1 MSSFVI
7 IPDASCDLTRELRQ
21 RFDIPEYLRGHI
33 TFPDGHD
40 ETCSLD
46 WETISAKE
54 YFRTM
59 SDDKAIY
66 KTAGVGISEAETVF
80 EKYLSQG
87 IDVLNI
93 TLSSGISST
102 YSYCKKAAENM
113 QEKYPDRRVICIDS
127 LRYSTAL
134 SLLVILA
141 ASKKAE
147 GATIDEVA
155 AFVEEKKHCIHQ
167 MGPMDDLFFLVRTGR
182 ISNAKAFFGSLVG
195 INPMADFNERGVS
208 EVLAKF
214 KGKKA
219 ALSAVIKY
227 MRATGK
233 ALEEQ
238 IIFVA
243 HSNRPEAAEKL
254 RDMIE
259 AEFHPKE
266 IIINSVGMACGA
278 NIGPGLCAA
287 FYEGKPISP
296 EMADEK
302 AVMEAI
308 LQKK

>member
-227 MRATGK
+227 MRATGE
-233 ALEEQ
+233 ALEDQ

>member
-1 MSSFVI
+1 MSNFVI

-219 ALSAVIKY
+219 ALDAVIKY

-233 ALEEQ
+233 GLEDQ

>member
-1 MSSFVI
+1 MSNFVI

-87 IDVLNI
+87 IDVLKI

-227 MRATGK
+227 MRATGE
-233 ALEEQ
+233 ALEDQ

>member
-1 MSSFVI
+1 MSNFVI

-40 ETCSLD
+40 EACSLD

-219 ALSAVIKY
+219 ALDAVIKY

-233 ALEEQ
+233 ALEDQ

>member
-219 ALSAVIKY
+219 ALDAVIKY
-227 MRATGK
+227 MRATGE
-233 ALEEQ
+233 ALEDQ

>member
-7 IPDASCDLTRELRQ
+7 IPDASCDLTRDLRE
-21 RFDIPEYLRGHI
+21 RFDIPEYLHGHI

-40 ETCSLD
+40 EVCSLD
-46 WETISAKE
+46 WESISATE

-59 SDDKAIY
+59 SEDKAIY
-66 KTAGVGISEAETVF
+66 KTAGVGITEAETVF

-102 YSYCKKAAENM
+102 YSYCKKAADNM

-127 LRYSTAL
+127 LRYSTSL

-141 ASKKAE
+141 ATKKAE
-147 GATIDEVA
+147 GASIDEVA
-155 AFVEEKKHCIHQ
+155 EYIEEKKHCIHQ

-219 ALSAVIKY
+219 ALDATVKY
-227 MRATGK
+227 MKGTVTDP
-233 ALEEQ
+233 ENQ

-254 RDMIE
+254 RAMIE

-296 EMADEK
+296 DMADEK
-302 AVMEAI
+302 ALMDSIA
-308 LQKK
+308 QKK

>member
-219 ALSAVIKY
+219 ALDAVIKY

-233 ALEEQ
+233 ALEDQ

>member
-1 MSSFVI
+1 MANFVI
-7 IPDASCDLTRELRQ
+7 IPDASCDLTKELRE
-21 RFDIPEYLRGHI
+21 RFDIPEYLHGTI

-40 ETCSLD
+40 ERCSLD
-46 WETISAKE
+46 WETISAEE

-59 SDDKAIY
+59 AEDKAIY
-66 KTAGVGISEAETVF
+66 KTAGVGITEAETVF

-87 IDVLNI
+87 IDVINI

-102 YSYCKKAAENM
+102 YSYCKKAADNM
-113 QEKYPDRRVICIDS
+113 QAKYPERKVICIDS

-141 ASKKAE
+141 AQKRAE
-147 GATIDEVA
+147 GATIDEVS
-155 AFVEEKKHCIHQ
+155 AFIEEKKHSIHQ

-182 ISNAKAFFGSLVG
+182 ISNVKAFFGSLVG
-195 INPMADFNERGVS
+195 VNPMADFNERGLS

-219 ALSAVIKY
+219 ALDAVIKY
-227 MRATGK
+227 MKGTIVDPEK
-233 ALEEQ
+233 Q

-243 HSNRPEAAEKL
+243 HSNRKEAAEKL
-254 RDMIE
+254 SAMIE

-266 IIINSVGMACGA
+266 IIINTVGMSCGA

-287 FYEGKPISP
+287 FYEGKPISAG
-296 EMADEK
+296 MAEEK
-302 AVMEAI
+302 ALMDSIA
-308 LQKK
+308 QKK

>member
-1 MSSFVI
+1 MSNFVI

-227 MRATGK
+227 MRATGE
-233 ALEEQ
+233 ALEDQ

>member
-1 MSSFVI
+1 MADFVI
-7 IPDASCDLTRELRQ
+7 IPDASCDLTKELRE
-21 RFDIPEYLRGHI
+21 RFGIPEYLRGHI

-40 ETCSLD
+40 EACDLD
-46 WETISAKE
+46 FESISAEE

-59 SDDKAIY
+59 AEDKAIY
-66 KTAGVGISEAETVF
+66 KTAGVGIAEASEMF

-87 IDVLNI
+87 IDVINI

-102 YSYCKKAAENM
+102 YGYCKKAADDM
-113 QEKYPDRRVICIDS
+113 QAKYHERKIYCIDS

-141 ASKKAE
+141 CEKKAD

-155 AFVEEKKHCIHQ
+155 AFIEEKKHCIHQ

-182 ISNAKAFFGSLVG
+182 ISNVKAFFGSLVG
-195 INPMADFNERGVS
+195 VNPMADFNERGVS

-219 ALSAVIKY
+219 ALDAVIKY
-227 MRATGK
+227 MKGTIVDP
-233 ALEEQ
+233 EDQ

-254 RDMIE
+254 RSMIE
-259 AEFHPKE
+259 NEFHPKE
-266 IIINSVGMACGA
+266 IIMNTVGMACGA

-287 FYEGKPISP
+287 FYQGKPIS
-296 EMADEK
+296 ADMTEEK
-302 AVMEAI
+302 ALMASI
-308 LQKK
+308 AQK

>member
-1 MSSFVI
+1 
-7 IPDASCDLTRELRQ
+7 
-21 RFDIPEYLRGHI
+21 
-33 TFPDGHD
+33 
-40 ETCSLD
+40 
-46 WETISAKE
+46 
-54 YFRTM
+54 M

-219 ALSAVIKY
+219 ALDAVIKY
-227 MRATGK
+227 MRATGE
-233 ALEEQ
+233 ALEDQ

>member
-1 MSSFVI
+1 MSKFVI
-7 IPDASCDLTRELRQ
+7 IPDASCDLTKDLRE
-21 RFDIPEYLRGHI
+21 RFDIPEYLHGHI

-40 ETCSLD
+40 EICDLD
-46 WETISAKE
+46 WETISAEE

-59 SDDKAIY
+59 SEDKAIY
-66 KTAGVGISEAETVF
+66 KTAGVGITEAEAVF
-80 EKYLSQG
+80 EKYLSAG
-87 IDVLNI
+87 IDVINI

-102 YSYCKKAAENM
+102 YSYCKKAADNM
-113 QEKYPDRRVICIDS
+113 QEKYPDRKIYCIDS
-127 LRYSTAL
+127 LRYSTSL

-141 ASKKAE
+141 CEKKAE

-155 AFVEEKKHCIHQ
+155 AYIEEKKHCIHQ

-182 ISNAKAFFGSLVG
+182 ISNVKAFFGSLVG
-195 INPMADFNERGVS
+195 VNPMADFNERGVS

-219 ALSAVIKY
+219 ALDGVIKY
-227 MRATGK
+227 MKGTIVDP
-233 ALEEQ
+233 ENQ

-243 HSNRPEAAEKL
+243 HSNRREAADKL

-266 IIINSVGMACGA
+266 IIMNTVGMACGA

-287 FYEGKPISP
+287 FYQGKPISKD
-296 EMADEK
+296 MAEEK
-302 AVMEAI
+302 ALMEEI
-308 LQKK
+308 TKK

>member
-1 MSSFVI
+1 
-7 IPDASCDLTRELRQ
+7 
-21 RFDIPEYLRGHI
+21 
-33 TFPDGHD
+33 
-40 ETCSLD
+40 
-46 WETISAKE
+46 
-54 YFRTM
+54 
-59 SDDKAIY
+59 
-66 KTAGVGISEAETVF
+66 
-80 EKYLSQG
+80 
-87 IDVLNI
+87 
-93 TLSSGISST
+93 
-102 YSYCKKAAENM
+102 M

-167 MGPMDDLFFLVRTGR
+167 MGPMDDLFFLVRTR

-227 MRATGK
+227 MRATGE
-233 ALEEQ
+233 ALEDQ